1 MRRKRFLAITT
12 AIMFLLEIFSVIIPF
27 TSVKANEST
36 NITDKFQFITDVKL
50 TDGDGNPLGDNV
62 DKKSEI
68 RVSYNWSIPS
78 DETVKE
84 GDFYTMQLPSQIHV
98 TQDINEEI
106 SDGENK
112 IADVHIGTDG
122 NVKITFSEYES
133 QESDVTGYFYANCNF
148 KESEIENKN
157 SVSLT
162 FNLQG
167 SEKPVTINV
176 DFGEPAPVD
185 TSVEEPETQDPS
197 TNELKNE
204 PINEP
209 TDITDKFQFITDVK
223 LTDGDGNPL
232 EGNVDKKS
240 EIRVYYDWS
249 IPNNET
255 VKEGDFYRM
264 QLPAQIHI
272 VQDINQPINDDDGNK
287 IADMHIG
294 TDGSVKI
301 TFTKYASE
309 HSNVKGYIY
318 ASCHFKESEIG
329 NENPVEITF
338 NLQGDAKPV
347 TIEVDFEQPA
357 PVETSI
363 VKYGKY
369 EPKTN
374 EITWTIEVNREK
386 VKVKDA
392 VITDDIPIGQQYV
405 EGSTEFDG
413 NPTSDGFTYTK
424 AAYGDSDKTG
434 TLTYKFNDVIDKTTH
449 TIAFKTKVTDP
460 KAFESHEKVTYQ
472 RNKAIL
478 IHDGT
483 STESNDAYVEVK
495 INYINKSGRYNRE
508 RKQIDWTININ
519 NNAQSITN
527 AKITDNIPKGL
538 TLDES
543 TIKVDGKSV
552 SDYSYNKDNNTFEYI
567 FKGTINEPH
576 TITFS
581 TDVTD
586 PDAYNSNNQKQYT
599 NEAILT
605 GEGVPGDA
613 KDTGTVGVPTSVI
626 QKQGIKYDASTH
638 KITWQITVNTNKI
651 LIGNGAVVTDNI
663 PMGQKYVEGST
674 RFDGKS
680 TSDGF
685 TYTEAPAGDKEK
697 TGTLIYKFN
706 GPIDK
711 TTHTITFETEVT
723 DPNVY
728 AANTSKDYHNT
739 ATLTQPDI
747 PTSKST
753 GWQRVNSEV
762 IKKIGKDYN
771 YVTREITW
779 EIKVNS
785 NQMPITNAVVED
797 VIPEGQEFV
806 EGSVMIGKS
815 QAKLEDYSFDS
826 EKGIFRYK
834 FPEKINTVQII
845 TFKTK
850 ITDLAIFN
858 TNGDKV
864 LSNTASLIGDEI
876 PPNVK
881 STGTQTIKNSVVSKV
896 AKYTRGNSYI
906 DWEVMINSASIPIK
920 DATITDQLQE
930 GLVLDTDTVKLYK
943 MILDDNGN
951 LTQGDEV
958 TLSKENVKYDIETRE
973 FKFNFPGSIDGAFKL
988 TFRTDAIKTATFTNS
1003 VSFTGTGIVED
1014 SISTPVGVWYSTG
1027 GGGGTGETGSIKVV
1041 KVDSKDSTKK
1051 LKGAVFQL
1059 LDRYDNVIKV
1069 SQPAGDDGSVLFDK
1083 LKFDIKYSIKELT
1096 APEGYNLSDEVYTFQ
1111 LKGSNDEKNI
1121 THEYVND
1128 KIIGTIEFKKTEEN
1142 TEESTEESGLQ
1153 GAEFTLYKSDDTD
1166 YQNPISTATSDEN
1179 GIVQFKNVE
1188 YGSYSIKESKA
1199 PTGYNPSSQILTAI
1213 IRENGVTVNADPY
1226 TVPNTKIRGNIEFI
1240 KIGQNENPLKGA
1252 EFKLY
1257 KSEDTAYKNPL
1268 DTAISDENGVVQFKD
1283 VEYGKYIIKETKAI
1297 SGYYLS
1303 YKTLTAS
1310 ISEHGVTVHA
1320 NPYKF
1325 VNTKITDGGGSGG
1338 SGGSIK
1344 GTVNVKK
1351 VDENDKPLKGV
1362 EFALIDA
1369 NENLIQ
1375 LALTDEKGVAQFK
1388 DVSYGKYTVKE
1399 TKPLEG
1405 YAISNDAIS
1414 VEVNQNGKTYDIGTI
1429 KNTKIRGAIEINKV
1443 DKNKK
1448 PLSGAE
1454 FTLYDEDGKIVKT
1467 AISRLDGIVLF
1478 EGVGHG
1484 NYTIKETKAPKGY
1497 VLNNEVISISIGS
1510 SETQK
1515 FTVQNELE
1523 KAPIEDKKPG
1533 KDTTKDNKPGKGST
1547 TQNENAENE
1556 KNVTGNTSNKD
1567 NKILPKTGSII
1578 DTTVL
1583 MVIGILSIL
1592 VGAGLIFKEERMK
1605 KSN

>member
-12 AIMFLLEIFSVIIPF
+12 AIMFLLEVFSVIIPF

-68 RVSYNWSIPS
+68 RVSYDWSIPN

-84 GDFYTMQLPSQIHV
+84 GDFYTMQLPSQIHI

-106 SDGENK
+106 TDGGNK

-133 QESDVTGYFYANCNF
+133 QESDVTGSFYANCNF
-148 KESEIENKN
+148 RESDIENEN

-167 SEKPVTINV
+167 SEKPVIINV
-176 DFGEPAPVD
+176 NFGEPAPVD
-185 TSVEEPETQDPS
+185 NSVEEPENQDPS
-197 TNELKNE
+197 TNES
-204 PINEP
+204 INEP
-209 TDITDKFQFITDVK
+209 VDITDKFQFITGVK

-240 EIRVYYDWS
+240 EIRVSYDWS
-249 IPNNET
+249 IPNDET

-264 QLPAQIHI
+264 QLPPQIHI

-318 ASCHFKESEIG
+318 ASCHFKEEEIG
-329 NENPVEITF
+329 NENPVKITF

-357 PVETSI
+357 PVDTSI
-363 VKYGKY
+363 IKYGEY
-369 EPKTN
+369 NSSTN
-374 EITWTIEVNREK
+374 EITWKVEVNREK

-392 VITDDIPIGQQYV
+392 VIKDDIPIGQQYV

-413 NPTSDGFTYTK
+413 NPTSDGFTYIK
-424 AAYGDSDKTG
+424 AAYGDSSKTG

-449 TIAFKTKVTDP
+449 TITFKTKVTDP
-460 KAFESHEKVTYQ
+460 KAFESHGKVTRQY
-472 RNKAIL
+472 NKAIL

-483 STESNDAYVEVK
+483 STESNDAYVEVN
-495 INYINKSGRYNRE
+495 INYINKSGWYSGE

-527 AKITDNIPKGL
+527 AKVTDNIPEGL

-543 TIKVDGKSV
+543 SVKVDGKSV
-552 SDYSYNKDNNTFEYI
+552 SDYTYNNNIFEYT

-586 PDAYNSNNQKQYT
+586 PDAYNSNNAKYYE

-613 KDTGTVGVPTSVI
+613 KGTGTVGVPTSII
-626 QKQGIKYDASTH
+626 QKQGINYDASTSI
-638 KITWQITVNTNKI
+638 ITWRITVNTNKI
-651 LIGNGAVVTDNI
+651 LIGKGAVVTDHI
-663 PMGQKYVEGST
+663 PIGQQYVEGST
-674 RFDGKS
+674 EFDGKPI
-680 TSDGF
+680 TDGF
-685 TYTEAPAGDKEK
+685 TYTKALDGDKEK
-697 TGTLIYKFN
+697 TGTLIYRFN

-711 TTHTITFETEVT
+711 TTHTIIFKTKIT

-753 GWQRVNSEV
+753 GWQRVSSQV
-762 IKKIGKDYN
+762 IQKSGKDYD
-771 YVTREITW
+771 YVTKEITW
-779 EIKVNS
+779 EIKVNK
-785 NQMPITNAVVED
+785 NRMPITNAVVED
-797 VIPEGQEFV
+797 AIPEGQEFA
-806 EGSVMIGKS
+806 EGSVMIGGKEADS
-815 QAKLEDYSFDS
+815 KNYSFDFK
-826 EKGIFRYK
+826 ERIFRYR
-834 FPEKINTVQII
+834 FPEKINTEQTI
-845 TFKTK
+845 TFKTR
-850 ITDLAIFN
+850 IIDLSIFN
-858 TNGDKV
+858 TNGNKV
-864 LSNTASLIGDEI
+864 VSNTASLIGDEI

-896 AKYTRGNSYI
+896 ANYTSGNSYI
-906 DWEVMINSASIPIK
+906 DWEVIINSASIPIK

-943 MILDDNGN
+943 MTVDTKGI
-951 LTQGDEV
+951 LTQGEEV
-958 TLSKENVKYDIETRE
+958 LLNKENVKYDIETRE
-973 FKFNFPGSIDGAFKL
+973 FTFNFPGSIDGAFKL
-988 TFRTDAIKTATFTNS
+988 TFRTDATKTATFTNS
-1003 VSFTGTGIVED
+1003 VSFSGTGIIEN
-1014 SISTPVGVWYSTG
+1014 STSKPVGVWYSTG
-1027 GGGGTGETGSIKVV
+1027 GGGGTGQTGKINIV
-1041 KVDSKDSTKK
+1041 KVDSNDSTKK

-1059 LDRYDNVIKV
+1059 LDRYENVIKV
-1069 SQPAGDDGSVLFDK
+1069 SQSTGDDGSVLFDK
-1083 LKFDIKYSIKELT
+1083 LKFDIDYSIKELV

-1111 LKGSNDEKNI
+1111 LKGRNDEKSI
-1121 THEYVND
+1121 TYEYVND
-1128 KIIGTIEFKKTEEN
+1128 KITGIIEFKKTEEN
-1142 TEESTEESGLQ
+1142 AEESGLQ
-1153 GAEFTLYKSDDTD
+1153 GAEFTLYKSDDTN
-1166 YQNPISTATSDEN
+1166 YQDPINTAISDEN

-1188 YGSYSIKESKA
+1188 YGSYSIKETKA
-1199 PTGYNPSSQILTAI
+1199 PDGYNPSSQVLNATIS
-1213 IRENGVTVNADPY
+1213 ENGATVKVDPY

-1240 KIGQNENPLKGA
+1240 KVGQNENPLKGA

-1257 KSEDTAYKNPL
+1257 KSDDTAYKNPI
-1268 DTAISDENGVVQFKD
+1268 DTAISDENGIVQFKD
-1283 VEYGKYIIKETKAI
+1283 VEYGNYNIKETKAI

-1310 ISEHGVTVHA
+1310 INEHGVTVHA

-1325 VNTKITDGGGSGG
+1325 VNTKITSGGGGSGG

-1375 LALTDEKGVAQFK
+1375 LALTDDKGVAQFK

-1405 YAISNDAIS
+1405 YAISNETIF

-1454 FTLYDEDGKIVKT
+1454 FTLYHEDGRIVKT
-1467 AISRLDGIVLF
+1467 AISRSDGIVLF
-1478 EGVGHG
+1478 EGLGYG
-1484 NYTIKETKAPKGY
+1484 NYTAKETKAPKGY
-1497 VLNNEVISISIGS
+1497 VLSNEVIIVSIGS

-1515 FTVQNELE
+1515 FTVQNEVE
-1523 KAPIEDKKPG
+1523 KASVEDKKPG
-1533 KDTTKDNKPGKGST
+1533 KDTSKDNKPGKSSIA
-1547 TQNENAENE
+1547 QNEIAENE
-1556 KNVTGNTSNKD
+1556 KNPNENSSNKN

-1583 MVIGILSIL
+1583 MVIGILLIL
-1592 VGAGLIFKEERMK
+1592 VGAGLIFKEEKMK